1 MQGQGHT
8 GQSQPVILGMITL
21 AFKESHFGPNVM
33 LYKWAPSP
41 GWYFCKHMLASLSDM
56 CGPYLEPETQ
66 EEEAQDPTEE
76 VINGRP
82 QPAASEFSACRVE
95 INEPQLL

>member
-1 MQGQGHT
+1 
-8 GQSQPVILGMITL
+8 
-21 AFKESHFGPNVM
+21 
-33 LYKWAPSP
+33 
-41 GWYFCKHMLASLSDM
+41 MLASLSDI

-66 EEEAQDPTEE
+66 EEEAQDPIEE
-76 VINGRP
+76 VNNGRP